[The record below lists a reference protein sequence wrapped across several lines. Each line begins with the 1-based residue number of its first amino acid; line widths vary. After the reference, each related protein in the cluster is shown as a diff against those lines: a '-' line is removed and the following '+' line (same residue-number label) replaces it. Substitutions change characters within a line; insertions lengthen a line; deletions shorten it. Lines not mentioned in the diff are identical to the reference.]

1 MGLMNT
7 AITLVGILLIMVGLR
22 DMFHQLL
29 HPPSHGSLSRGVFSV
44 VWRMSRVMKHRLGT
58 AVGPGAMVLVIVL
71 WVLLQVFGWALVY
84 LPHVPEDFSYS
95 DADPT
100 RYPDFADAL
109 YVSLV
114 TLATLGFGDVVAVDP
129 VLRLVTPLQGLT
141 GFALLTASLTWFIQ
155 IYPPLSR
162 RRALAMSLNGMKH
175 SRFAQRLAD
184 LQPAVA
190 AVALEQL
197 TRDIAQSCIDFN
209 QYGET
214 YYFREQ
220 HADLSLAR
228 YLPYTLEIRAAAGA
242 STSPD
247 VQLSGERFGF
257 ALQKLSEKLSHEF
270 LSGNTPQ
277 EVFAAYAADHRAH
290 QR

>member
-1 MGLMNT
+1 MGPMNT
-7 AITLVGILLIMVGLR
+7 VITRVRILLIMVGLR

-29 HPPSHGSLSRGVFSV
+29 HPPSHGSLSRGVFTV

-141 GFALLTASLTWFIQ
+141 GFA
-155 IYPPLSR
+155 
-162 RRALAMSLNGMKH
+162 AL
-175 SRFAQRLAD
+175 R
-184 LQPAVA
+184 
-190 AVALEQL
+190 
-197 TRDIAQSCIDFN
+197 I
-209 QYGET
+209 
-214 YYFREQ
+214 
-220 HADLSLAR
+220 
-228 YLPYTLEIRAAAGA
+228 
-242 STSPD
+242 
-247 VQLSGERFGF
+247 
-257 ALQKLSEKLSHEF
+257 
-270 LSGNTPQ
+270 
-277 EVFAAYAADHRAH
+277 
-290 QR
+290 

>member
-7 AITLVGILLIMVGLR
+7 AITLVGVLLIMVGLR

-29 HPPSHGSLSRGVFSV
+29 HPPSHGSLSRGVFTV
-44 VWRMSRVMKHRLGT
+44 VWRMSRVIKHRLGT
-58 AVGPGAMVLVIVL
+58 AVGPGAMVLVIAL
-71 WVLLQVFGWALVY
+71 WV
-84 LPHVPEDFSYS
+84 
-95 DADPT
+95 
-100 RYPDFADAL
+100 
-109 YVSLV
+109 
-114 TLATLGFGDVVAVDP
+114 
-129 VLRLVTPLQGLT
+129 
-141 GFALLTASLTWFIQ
+141 
-155 IYPPLSR
+155 
-162 RRALAMSLNGMKH
+162 
-175 SRFAQRLAD
+175 
-184 LQPAVA
+184 QPAVA
-190 AVALEQL
+190 AIALEQL
-197 TRDIAQSCIDFN
+197 TRDTSQSCIDFN

>member
-1 MGLMNT
+1 MGPMNT
-7 AITLVGILLIMVGLR
+7 VITRVRILLIMVGLR

-29 HPPSHGSLSRGVFSV
+29 HPPSHSSLSCGVFSV

-141 GFALLTASLTWFIQ
+141 GFALLTPASPGSSRSTLRCRGIC
-155 IYPPLSR
+155 PLRWRSVLR
-162 RRALAMSLNGMKH
+162 LGPAPARMSNSAANASAL
-175 SRFAQRLAD
+175 
-184 LQPAVA
+184 P
-190 AVALEQL
+190 
-197 TRDIAQSCIDFN
+197 
-209 QYGET
+209 
-214 YYFREQ
+214 FR
-220 HADLSLAR
+220 S
-228 YLPYTLEIRAAAGA
+228 
-242 STSPD
+242 
-247 VQLSGERFGF
+247 
-257 ALQKLSEKLSHEF
+257 
-270 LSGNTPQ
+270 
-277 EVFAAYAADHRAH
+277 
-290 QR
+290 